1 VKRPL
6 RWYDYITT
14 NIYFLGLSTNSQ
26 IMTPLVVP
34 LLVQQFAGE
43 AQKGTFYGTQRL
55 WGLMVALLAQAFWGL
70 LSDRS
75 TLRWGRRRPFI
86 LLGTLVDLV
95 FIVAIGFS
103 AKLQGMTGYWFLFAM
118 IILLQVSSNM
128 AQAAQ
133 QGFIPDLVPPEQR
146 GRFSAVKALFEVPLP
161 VILVAFTAA
170 KLIAAGDLWGGIFVA
185 MGVLTATM
193 LLAMFVPEEPPREKP
208 SALREAWQPFLR
220 LVLMTALFTAIILGM
235 GWLVQL
241 FARGLL
247 AGVESPTTL
256 FVSMGL
262 LGLAAMSI
270 AVGLGVWMSVRISLG
285 PGQATQGAEPSS
297 FTWWIVNRLAFLVG
311 VINLTSFAVYFLQ
324 ARLNLPK
331 EKAAGPTGN
340 LMQIVGVC
348 ILVFALLG
356 GWLADR
362 FSRKQLVAITGI
374 VAAVGI
380 FIVVLAPNLTVIYV
394 GGLCVG
400 AATGIFYTA
409 NWALGTELVPKEEAG
424 RYLGISNL
432 AGAGAGAVGA
442 FIGGPIADFLTARVP
457 DVPGLGYTLLFVI
470 YGVLFLLSIVAL
482 IWVKE
487 PTRVQP

>member
-1 VKRPL
+1 MQTSRSSRHWTTL
-6 RWYDYITT
+6 ITA
-14 NIYFLGLSTNSQ
+14 NIYYLGLSTNSQ

-75 TLRWGRRRPFI
+75 MLRWGRRRPFI
-86 LLGTLVDLV
+86 LIGTLVDLV

-103 AKLQGMTGYWFLFAM
+103 ARLQGMPGYWFLFAM
-118 IILLQVSSNM
+118 MILLQVSSNM
-128 AQAAQ
+128 AHAAQ

-146 GRFSAVKALFEVPLP
+146 GRFSAVKTLFEVPLP
-161 VILVAFTAA
+161 VILVA
-170 KLIAAGDLWGGIFVA
+170 
-185 MGVLTATM
+185 MGMLTATM
-193 LLAMFVPEEPPREKP
+193 LLAMLAPEEPLREKP
-208 SALREAWQPFLR
+208 PALDWQPFLR
-220 LVLMTALFTAIILGM
+220 LVLMTALFTVVILGT
-235 GWLVQL
+235 GQAVSLTAASLLV
-241 FARGLL
+241 
-247 AGVESPTTL
+247 GVQSPTTL
-256 FVSMGL
+256 FIIMGL

-270 AVGLGVWMSVRISLG
+270 AVGLGVWMSVRISI
-285 PGQATQGAEPSS
+285 GQAARENPS
-297 FTWWIVNRLAFLVG
+297 FTWWVVNRLAFLVG

-331 EKAAGPTGN
+331 EKAAGPTGT

-362 FSRKQLVAITGI
+362 FSRKQLVAIAGV

-380 FIVVLAPNLTVIYV
+380 FIVVIAPNLTVIYV
-394 GGLCVG
+394 GGLFIG

-457 DVPGLGYTLLFVI
+457 GVPGLGYTLLFTI
-470 YGVLFLLSIVAL
+470 YGVLFLLSVVAL
-482 IWVKE
+482 IRVRE
-487 PTRVQP
+487 PARAQL

>member
-1 VKRPL
+1 MQKSHSSRHWTTL
-6 RWYDYITT
+6 ITA
-14 NIYFLGLSTNSQ
+14 NIYYLGLSTNSQ

-75 TLRWGRRRPFI
+75 RLRWGRRRPFI
-86 LLGTLVDLV
+86 LIGTLVDLV

-103 AKLQGMTGYWFLFAM
+103 ARLQGMTGYWFLFAM
-118 IILLQVSSNM
+118 MILLQVSSNM
-128 AQAAQ
+128 AHAAQ
-133 QGFIPDLVPPEQR
+133 QGLIPDLVPQEQR

-170 KLIAAGDLWGGIFVA
+170 KLIAAGNMWGGIFVA
-185 MGVLTATM
+185 MGTLTATM
-193 LLAMFVPEEPPREKP
+193 LLAMLVPEEPLREKP
-208 SALREAWQPFLR
+208 PAMDWQPFLR
-220 LVLMTALFTAIILGM
+220 LVLMTALFTVVILGT
-235 GWLVQL
+235 GQAVNLTAGSLLV
-241 FARGLL
+241 
-247 AGVESPTTL
+247 GVQSPATL
-256 FVSMGL
+256 FVIMGL

-270 AVGLGVWMSVRISLG
+270 AVGLGVWMSVRISI
-285 PGQATQGAEPSS
+285 GQAAKENPS
-297 FTWWIVNRLAFLVG
+297 FTWWVVNRLAFLVG
-311 VINLTSFAVYFLQ
+311 VVNLTSFAVYFLQ
-324 ARLNLPK
+324 ARLNLPG
-331 EKAAGPTGN
+331 EKAAGPTGA
-340 LMQIVGVC
+340 LMQIVGIC

-362 FSRKQLVAITGI
+362 FSRKQLVAIAGV

-380 FIVVLAPNLTVIYV
+380 FIVVIAPNLTVIYV
-394 GGLCVG
+394 GGLFIG

-409 NWALGTELVPKEEAG
+409 NWALGTELVPQEEAG

-442 FIGGPIADFLTARVP
+442 FIGGPIADFLSARVP
-457 DVPGLGYTLLFVI
+457 EAPGLGYTLLFAI
-470 YGVLFLLSIVAL
+470 YGVLFLLSVVAL
-482 IWVKE
+482 VRVKE
-487 PTRVQP
+487 PARARA

>member
-1 VKRPL
+1 MQKTQPSL
-6 RWYDYITT
+6 HWTAYITT
-14 NIYFLGLSTNSQ
+14 NIYYLGLSTNSQ
-26 IMTPLVVP
+26 IMTPLIVP
-34 LLVQQFAGE
+34 LLIQQFAGE

-75 TLRWGRRRPFI
+75 RLRWGRRRPFI
-86 LLGTLVDLV
+86 LIGTLVDLV

-103 AKLQGMTGYWFLFAM
+103 ARLQGMTGYWFLFAM
-118 IILLQVSSNM
+118 MILLQVSSNM
-128 AQAAQ
+128 AHAAQ
-133 QGFIPDLVPPEQR
+133 QGLIPDLVPQEQR

-170 KLIAAGDLWGGIFVA
+170 KLIAAGNMWGGIFVA
-185 MGVLTATM
+185 MGALTATM
-193 LLAMFVPEEPPREKP
+193 LLAMLTPEEPLREKP
-208 SALREAWQPFLR
+208 PAMDWQPFLR
-220 LVLMTALFTAIILGM
+220 LVLMTALFTVVILGM
-235 GWLVQL
+235 GQAVNLTAASLLV
-241 FARGLL
+241 
-247 AGVESPTTL
+247 GVQSPATL
-256 FVSMGL
+256 FVIMGL

-270 AVGLGVWMSVRISLG
+270 AVGLGVWMSVRISI
-285 PGQATQGAEPSS
+285 GQAAKENPS

-311 VINLTSFAVYFLQ
+311 VVNLTSFAVYFLQ
-324 ARLNLPK
+324 ARLNLPR
-331 EKAAGPTGN
+331 EKAAGPTGT

-362 FSRKQLVAITGI
+362 FSRKQLVALAGV

-380 FIVVLAPNLTVIYV
+380 FIVVVAPNLTVIYV
-394 GGLCVG
+394 GGLLIG

-457 DVPGLGYTLLFVI
+457 EAPGLGYTLLFAI
-470 YGVLFLLSIVAL
+470 YGVLFLLSVAAL
-482 IWVKE
+482 MRVKE
-487 PTRVQP
+487 PARAQA

>member
-1 VKRPL
+1 MQKSQSSRNWVTL
-6 RWYDYITT
+6 ITA
-14 NIYFLGLSTNSQ
+14 NIYYLGLSTNSQ

-75 TLRWGRRRPFI
+75 RLRWGRRRPFI
-86 LLGTLVDLV
+86 LIGTLVDLV

-103 AKLQGMTGYWFLFAM
+103 TRLQGMTGYWFLFTM
-118 IILLQVSSNM
+118 MILLQVSSNM
-128 AQAAQ
+128 AHAAQ
-133 QGFIPDLVPPEQR
+133 QGLIPDLVPQEQR

-170 KLIAAGDLWGGIFVA
+170 KLIAAGNMWGGIFVA
-185 MGVLTATM
+185 MGALTATM
-193 LLAMFVPEEPPREKP
+193 LLAMWTPEEPLREKP
-208 SALREAWQPFLR
+208 PAMDWQPFLR
-220 LVLMTALFTAIILGM
+220 LILMTALFTVVILSTGQAVNLTAVSL
-235 GWLVQL
+235 LVSVQ
-241 FARGLL
+241 
-247 AGVESPTTL
+247 SPATL
-256 FVSMGL
+256 FVIMGL

-270 AVGLGVWMSVRISLG
+270 AVGLGVWMSVRISI
-285 PGQATQGAEPSS
+285 GQAAKENPS
-297 FTWWIVNRLAFLVG
+297 FTWWVVNRLAFLVG
-311 VINLTSFAVYFLQ
+311 VVNLTSFAVYFLQ
-324 ARLNLPK
+324 ARLNLPG
-331 EKAAGPTGN
+331 EKAAGPTGT

-356 GWLADR
+356 GWMADR
-362 FSRKQLVAITGI
+362 FSRKQLVALAGV

-380 FIVVLAPNLTVIYV
+380 FIVVVAPNLTVIYV
-394 GGLCVG
+394 GGLLIG

-457 DVPGLGYTLLFVI
+457 QAPGLGYTLLFAI
-470 YGVLFLLSIVAL
+470 YGVLFLLSVVAL
-482 IWVKE
+482 I
-487 PTRVQP
+487 RVQEPERTQA